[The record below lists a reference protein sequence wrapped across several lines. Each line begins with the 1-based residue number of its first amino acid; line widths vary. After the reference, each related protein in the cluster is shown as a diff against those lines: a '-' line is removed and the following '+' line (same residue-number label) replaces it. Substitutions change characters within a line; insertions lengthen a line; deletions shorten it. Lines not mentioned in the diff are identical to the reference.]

1 MRTLLLTD
9 LHFNAKPK
17 GLLEAQKKC
26 VLDIFRKESPNEV
39 ILMGDIF
46 MHRKPIPRELL
57 AFKDVIL
64 EMGGSSHVYLLRG
77 NHDSETK
84 ADDGVT
90 SLSLFEEAGVEVIT
104 HTWID
109 EVSKRVFI
117 PHYEDEEII
126 KKALEEV
133 PIGYTV
139 FGHFGYGG
147 SLNSAGD
154 ADFSIPFS
162 SFNNITF
169 LGHVHRHNKRGKVT
183 IVGTPY
189 TTDYHEAGKTNYYAI
204 LDDGG
209 PRTKTNVG
217 WISSEGETY
226 IVEFKPIEHGP
237 RHLMFDLSNLQFSK
251 DFINDSKYF
260 NLVRV
265 YLDELSD
272 TQKDL
277 QEFIEDLDIGYLD
290 VKYRPVFDEKEELSN
305 YSPSETLFSIDDSTI
320 NSYVEDTNSTLT
332 KETLLEGL
340 KLLRDEN

>member
-26 VLDIFRKESPNEV
+26 VLDIFRKESPEEV
-39 ILMGDIF
+39 IIMGDIF
-46 MHRKPIPRELL
+46 MHRKPLPRELL
-57 AFKDVIL
+57 AFKDVVL
-64 EMGGSSHVYLLRG
+64 EMGGSAYLHLLRG

-84 ADDGVT
+84 ADDGIT
-90 SLSLFEEAGVEVIT
+90 SLSLFEEAGVKVIT

-109 EVSKRVFI
+109 PSSSRVFI

-126 KKALEEV
+126 KKALGEV
-133 PIGYTV
+133 PEGYTV
-139 FGHFGYGG
+139 FGHFGYNG

-154 ADFSIPFS
+154 ADFSIALS
-162 SFNNITF
+162 SFNNITY
-169 LGHVHRHNKRGKVT
+169 LGHVHRHSNRGKVT
-183 IVGTPY
+183 ILGTPY
-189 TTDYHEAGKTNYYAI
+189 TTDYQEAGKTNYYGV
-204 LDDGG
+204 LDSD
-209 PRTKTNVG
+209 RE
-217 WISSEGETY
+217 S
-226 IVEFKPIEHGP
+226 VEFFEINHGP

-277 QEFIEDLDIGYLD
+277 HEFIEDLDIGYLD

-340 KLLRDEN
+340 KLLRNEN